1 MANLTSI
8 ALASA
13 FFTFFATDRL
23 STGLLPDTIRSRSY
37 QILEESR
44 LYLEG
49 SSNVNQFKCRCE
61 ESFPAATFSFE
72 SDESNLGKVKFA
84 DTRLAIKTRN
94 LECGNRMMNKDLQRA
109 LNAEVFPQIAIQL
122 SEAIFKSTYTF
133 PDKVHANWTP
143 MTAQTFISIAG
154 QTRKVAL
161 DVQVQKTGHDRY
173 RFTASKDLLMSD
185 FGITPP
191 TALLG
196 LVKVDDRIRINLDL
210 VVLVQ
215 N

>member
-8 ALASA
+8 ALFSA
-13 FFTFFATDRL
+13 FFSFFADDRL
-23 STGLLPDTIRSRSY
+23 SAGLFSDTTRSRSY

-44 LYLEG
+44 LFLEG

-61 ESFPAATFSFE
+61 ESFPAASFAFE
-72 SDESNLGKVKFA
+72 NDENSFGKIKFF

-94 LECGNRMMNKDLQRA
+94 LECGNKMMNKDLQRA
-109 LNAEVFPQIAIQL
+109 LHAEAFPYIAIQL
-122 SEAIFKSTYTF
+122 SEAFFRVENTF
-133 PDKVHANWTP
+133 PDKIHQKWTP

-154 QTRKVAL
+154 QTRKVQL
-161 DVQVQKTGHDRY
+161 DVHVQKTGNDRY
-173 RFTASKDLLMSD
+173 RFTAAKDLRMTD

-210 VVLVQ
+210 AIAILP
-215 N
+215 